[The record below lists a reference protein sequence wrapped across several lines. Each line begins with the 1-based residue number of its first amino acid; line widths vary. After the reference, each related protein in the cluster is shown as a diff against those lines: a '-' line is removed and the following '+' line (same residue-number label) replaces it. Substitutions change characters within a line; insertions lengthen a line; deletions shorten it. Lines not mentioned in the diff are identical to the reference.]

1 MESGGEH
8 YFTEQPSS
16 AFTPRSISVHL
27 AGHSVDVFTGP
38 GVFSPEHIDQ
48 GTQVLLSEGHDLP
61 DTGTFLDL
69 GCGWGPLALA
79 MALLSPGA
87 TVWAIDINERSRE
100 LTARNAAHLGLTNV
114 IVASPAEVPSDI
126 SFDVVW
132 SNPPIRIGKVAL
144 HEILNTW
151 LARLTPTGDALLV
164 VAKHLGAPSL
174 LTWLKTEF
182 SGRRNVDRI
191 TQSRGFH
198 LMHIGSSLSD

>member
-1 MESGGEH
+1 MDSGGEH
-8 YFTEQPSS
+8 YFTEKPSGT
-16 AFTPRSISVHL
+16 FTPRPISVRL

-48 GTQVLLSEGHDLP
+48 GTQVLLNEGRELP
-61 DTGTFLDL
+61 ATGTFLDL
-69 GCGWGPLALA
+69 GCGWGPLALT
-79 MALLSPGA
+79 MALLSPEA

-114 IVASPAEVPSDI
+114 VVASPTEVPSDMM
-126 SFDVVW
+126 FDVVW

-144 HEILNTW
+144 HEILQTW

-174 LTWLKTEF
+174 LTWLKAEF
-182 SGRRNVDRI
+182 AGQRNVDRI

-198 LMHIGSSLSD
+198 LFSVGQALSS